1 MGDRERLNRL
11 EAIMQKKKTEN
22 KNIVRRRRRT
32 DGRAKQDG
40 GGSRAGEKDGRALD
54 ASISVI
60 RYHPLFAH
68 QTQHL
73 CVVLVFMSELITG
86 RQLPDQ

>member
-1 MGDRERLNRL
+1 MDLW
-11 EAIMQKKKTEN
+11 
-22 KNIVRRRRRT
+22 
-32 DGRAKQDG
+32 AKQDG
-40 GGSRAGEKDGRALD
+40 GANRAGEKDGRGLD

-86 RQLPDQ
+86 RQLPDEQLEDGAASQQCAFHPTGLPDL

>member
-1 MGDRERLNRL
+1 MG
-11 EAIMQKKKTEN
+11 EAEQAGGHLAKKKKKKNGMDGKEKQDSREN
-22 KNIVRRRRRT
+22 KAR
-32 DGRAKQDG
+32 
-40 GGSRAGEKDGRALD
+40 GEKNGQAFDV
-54 ASISVI
+54 SISVI

-86 RQLPDQ
+86 RHLPDQ

>member
-1 MGDRERLNRL
+1 MKMVQR
-11 EAIMQKKKTEN
+11 TE
-22 KNIVRRRRRT
+22 
-32 DGRAKQDG
+32 Q
-40 GGSRAGEKDGRALD
+40 EDGRALD
-54 ASISVI
+54 VSISVM

-86 RQLPDQ
+86 RQLPDK

>member
-1 MGDRERLNRL
+1 MPSCNKTENNNT
-11 EAIMQKKKTEN
+11 QKKKESR
-22 KNIVRRRRRT
+22 VRRRTGGEANVKMVQRT
-32 DGRAKQDG
+32 EQEDGW
-40 GGSRAGEKDGRALD
+40 ALD
-54 ASISVI
+54 VSISVM

-86 RQLPDQ
+86 RQLPDK